1 MTEEKNV
8 PMETVNA
15 AELDEVAQLKAELGR
30 VTSERDQYRAAPEAQ
45 VAKYNKLF
53 GLFAN
58 NVDYIIGNGTQQG
71 N

>member
-1 MTEEKNV
+1 MTEEMNV
-8 PMETVNA
+8 PMENVNV
-15 AELDEVAQLKAELGR
+15 ELDQVAQLKAELER
-30 VTSERDQYRAAPEAQ
+30 VTSERDQYRAALESQ